1 MSSLA
6 LLDKTR
12 KIGRLLHNNASSKV
26 VFSDICDVMQEVL
39 ASDVFVVSKR
49 GKVLGC
55 GEAEGVQRIAE
66 LLAYEEGALIDSAL
80 NERFLSILS
89 TQDNVNL
96 MTLGFSTDAA
106 QTGARIHAVASPIL
120 IAGERLGTLF
130 LYKDRGW
137 YDMDDIILVEYAAT
151 VVGLELMRS
160 LTEEAD
166 EKGRRAAVVH
176 AALDAMT
183 VSERQAAAAIR
194 KLLKPDPDQPA
205 AEGEILIVTSHIAE
219 EIRIARSVVVN
230 ALRKLEGAGI
240 IETRSAGVKGTRVKV
255 VNDVL
260 FTVELK

>member
-1 MSSLA
+1 MSSIA

-12 KIGRLLHNNASSKV
+12 KIGRLLHNTACSKV
-26 VFSDICDVMQEVL
+26 IFSDICDVMQDVL
-39 ASDVFVVSKR
+39 ASDVFVFSKR

-55 GEAEGVQRIAE
+55 RQAPGVQRIGE
-66 LLAYEEGALIDSAL
+66 LLAYDEGELIDPEL

-96 MTLGFSTDAA
+96 MTLGFSTDIASE
-106 QTGARIHAVASPIL
+106 GARYHAVASPIF

-137 YDMDDIILVEYAAT
+137 YDMDDIILVEYAVS

-166 EKGRRAAVVH
+166 ESDRREQVVH

-183 VSERQAAAAIR
+183 LSERQAASAI
-194 KLLKPDPDQPA
+194 LEQVKP
-205 AEGEILIVTSHIAE
+205 GEEALVVTSHVAE
-219 EIRIARSVVVN
+219 EINIARSVVVN
-230 ALRKLEGAGI
+230 AVRKLEGAGI
-240 IETRSAGVKGTRVKV
+240 IETHSAGVKGTRVKV
-255 VNDVL
+255 VNDVI
-260 FTVELK
+260 FSTTIV